1 MMMKKLPVRILQ
13 HLYLL
18 SQLCRF
24 LLIIL
29 PFHALMFR
37 FKNDNTED
45 REHISD
51 GNLLK
56 LVNFAKHDIQFN
68 AMAYQFF
75 WKQ

>member
-1 MMMKKLPVRILQ
+1 
-13 HLYLL
+13 
-18 SQLCRF
+18 
-24 LLIIL
+24 
-29 PFHALMFR
+29 MFR